1 MDSKKNVQIFL
12 NTQEERNKVLKSTS
26 SHERYIIHQNNTLH
40 NENRS
45 LMKEMEEITKEKNDL
60 EDEVDKYDTS
70 KRYTRG
76 LLKNLSELEKLYN
89 KVKEGYKS
97 VKISRTRAENKFLRH
112 IIRQVWMFQSVLVAS
127 AFAIWQFSIVDL
139 LSMCLVFTIVVAS
152 STSYKLFIRDIR
164 KVLDNPA
171 GKAIMEE
178 IKKDEAEINKIKK
191 SQDYLDD
198 YIDSL

>member
-1 MDSKKNVQIFL
+1 
-12 NTQEERNKVLKSTS
+12 
-26 SHERYIIHQNNTLH
+26 
-40 NENRS
+40 
-45 LMKEMEEITKEKNDL
+45 MKEMEEITKEKNDL

-127 AFAIWQFSIVDL
+127 AFAIVSF
-139 LSMCLVFTIVVAS
+139 IVV
-152 STSYKLFIRDIR
+152 KLE
-164 KVLDNPA
+164 VN
-171 GKAIMEE
+171 
-178 IKKDEAEINKIKK
+178 
-191 SQDYLDD
+191 
-198 YIDSL
+198 